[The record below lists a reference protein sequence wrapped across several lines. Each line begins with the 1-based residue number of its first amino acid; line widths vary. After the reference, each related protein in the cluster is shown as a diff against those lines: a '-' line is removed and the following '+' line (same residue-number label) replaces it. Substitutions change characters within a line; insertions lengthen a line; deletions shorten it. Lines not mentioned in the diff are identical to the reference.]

1 MFIHLLPPVLHLI
14 VAVSS
19 CNAFI
24 SSHRVV
30 GKFCSHDMHTFAKKD
45 MPITRHQSSLSSSN
59 AKKDGIPII
68 RHKSLLLSSNDSES
82 SSSNDCDDGS
92 NIINIVVL
100 SATDDSSCYDG
111 LQSTLE
117 SHPFCKMTG
126 VQLNMSGITTDKAW
140 DKDEV
145 ALLKQAEI
153 ACFTSK
159 SAVKQYLQLLDD
171 HLKVPKDMADEERRK
186 LPNKLDIVGDIL
198 GTTQQIATIMAACPT
213 MDIAKTCLNG
223 RWQNNHIYY
232 PKDTQGVVEM
242 KTEELGE
249 NDKEEEGD
257 EPEIDVALWADS
269 IVQAAGDVYERSF
282 WGGGW

>member
-1 MFIHLLPPVLHLI
+1 MFIVLPLVLLLI
-14 VAVSS
+14 AVVSS
-19 CNAFI
+19 CNAFVP
-24 SSHRVV
+24 SHLLV
-30 GKFCSHDMHTFAKKD
+30 GKFCSYDVHTLFAKED
-45 MPITRHQSSLSSSN
+45 E
-59 AKKDGIPII
+59 G
-68 RHKSLLLSSNDSES
+68 E
-82 SSSNDCDDGS
+82 DGS
-92 NIINIVVL
+92 NIVNIAII
-100 SATDDSSCYDG
+100 SASDDGSSSSYDG
-111 LQSTLE
+111 LQSTID

-126 VQLNMSGITTDKAW
+126 VQLSMSEITADTSW
-140 DKDEV
+140 NKDEV
-145 ALLKQAEI
+145 VLLQQAEI

-171 HLKVPKDMADEERRK
+171 HLKVPKDTSDEERRK

-213 MDIAKTCLNG
+213 MTIAKGCLNSG

-242 KTEELGE
+242 KTEEIGE
-249 NDKEEEGD
+249 NDNEEEED
-257 EPEIDVALWADS
+257 EAEIDVAIWADA

>member
-1 MFIHLLPPVLHLI
+1 MFIQLLPLVLLLI
-14 VAVSS
+14 AVVSS

-24 SSHRVV
+24 PSHRIV
-30 GKFCSHDMHTFAKKD
+30 GKFYSHDMHTTLFAKED
-45 MPITRHQSSLSSSN
+45 
-59 AKKDGIPII
+59 
-68 RHKSLLLSSNDSES
+68 ES
-82 SSSNDCDDGS
+82 DDGS
-92 NIINIVVL
+92 NIINIAVI
-100 SATDDSSCYDG
+100 SATDDSSSSYDG
-111 LQSTLE
+111 LQSTIE

-126 VQLNMSGITTDKAW
+126 VQLSMSEIIADMSWK
-140 DKDEV
+140 KDEIV
-145 ALLKQAEI
+145 LLQQAEI

-171 HLKVPKDMADEERRK
+171 HLKVPKDTSDEERRK

-213 MDIAKTCLNG
+213 MDIAKECLNSG

-232 PKDTQGVVEM
+232 PKDTQGVVDM

-249 NDKEEEGD
+249 NDKEEE
-257 EPEIDVALWADS
+257 EEAEIDITIWADA